1 MIAGISIYEIFTLT
15 SILFFIGIYG
25 FITRKNLISILIS
38 LELILN
44 ASAINFVVINKY
56 LYPDV
61 LQGVFFSIFIIAV
74 AAAETALAVA
84 IIINL
89 YRQISSV
96 EVKDTTRT
104 AIPTSDGRRFVAY
117 KPVRNYD
124 RRLSQ
129 KLWSLLAQDGIKEKN
144 SCQRASLSQES
155 ADRLMNL
162 SRKNRRG

>member
-44 ASAINFVVINKY
+44 ASAINFVMINKY
-56 LYPDV
+56 LYPEV

-96 EVKDTTRT
+96 EVKDNE
-104 AIPTSDGRRFVAY
+104 IMKY
-117 KPVRNYD
+117 
-124 RRLSQ
+124 
-129 KLWSLLAQDGIKEKN
+129 
-144 SCQRASLSQES
+144 
-155 ADRLMNL
+155 
-162 SRKNRRG
+162 

>member
-25 FITRKNLISILIS
+25 FLTRKNLISILIS

-61 LQGVFFSIFIIAV
+61 LQGVFVSIFIIAV

-96 EVKDTTRT
+96 EVKDTE
-104 AIPTSDGRRFVAY
+104 IMKF
-117 KPVRNYD
+117 
-124 RRLSQ
+124 
-129 KLWSLLAQDGIKEKN
+129 
-144 SCQRASLSQES
+144 
-155 ADRLMNL
+155 
-162 SRKNRRG
+162 

>member
-25 FITRKNLISILIS
+25 FITRKNLISVLIS

-44 ASAINFVVINKY
+44 ASAINFVIINKY
-56 LYPDV
+56 LYPDL

-96 EVKDTTRT
+96 EVKDTE
-104 AIPTSDGRRFVAY
+104 IM
-117 KPVRNYD
+117 
-124 RRLSQ
+124 
-129 KLWSLLAQDGIKEKN
+129 KN
-144 SCQRASLSQES
+144 
-155 ADRLMNL
+155 
-162 SRKNRRG
+162 

>member
-38 LELILN
+38 IELLLN
-44 ASAINFVVINKY
+44 ASAVNFVVINKY

-96 EVKDTTRT
+96 EVKDTE
-104 AIPTSDGRRFVAY
+104 IMKY
-117 KPVRNYD
+117 
-124 RRLSQ
+124 
-129 KLWSLLAQDGIKEKN
+129 
-144 SCQRASLSQES
+144 
-155 ADRLMNL
+155 
-162 SRKNRRG
+162 

>member
-38 LELILN
+38 LELLLN
-44 ASAINFVVINKY
+44 ASAVNFVVINKY
-56 LYPDV
+56 LYPGV

-96 EVKDTTRT
+96 EVKDTE
-104 AIPTSDGRRFVAY
+104 IMKY
-117 KPVRNYD
+117 
-124 RRLSQ
+124 
-129 KLWSLLAQDGIKEKN
+129 
-144 SCQRASLSQES
+144 
-155 ADRLMNL
+155 
-162 SRKNRRG
+162 